1 MSKEEAQ
8 TFSALI
14 EKLMRDKN
22 ISCVD
27 AIIYHCEKTG
37 FEVEL
42 VAKLLTSSLKEKIK
56 KEATVLN
63 FLKKKKGKR

>member
-1 MSKEEAQ
+1 MSKEESQ
-8 TFSALI
+8 NFSALI
-14 EKLMRDKN
+14 ESLMKEKN

-42 VAKLLTSSLKEKIK
+42 VAKLLTPGLKDKIK
-56 KEATVLN
+56 KEATALN
-63 FLKKKKGKR
+63 FLKKKKVKR

>member
-1 MSKEEAQ
+1 MSKEETQ

-14 EKLMRDKN
+14 EKIVKDKK

-63 FLKKKKGKR
+63 FLKKKKVSS